1 MNLLKESLESYPTS
15 IRNKIN
21 ELLNENDLIIKKDN
35 STSKRINLN
44 VADKD
49 DKDRIVAFENFRK
62 NLGNIEEINY
72 TYEGGKNYT
81 TPISIIN
88 IDGYEIILQFKPLTT
103 QTDITTDYEMAI
115 VESLDFYY
123 NRGEWKESSIPSS
136 YEYTIK
142 NVVVAISN
150 YFEDKKVK
158 SIIVSR
164 NNYSSK
170 PNTTSIHALV
180 NSAFKKFKNEL
191 SNRSTVFS
199 WNPSDIYVCDE
210 RAYYNFI
217 EDWNTALLDES
228 SNSDTFNSI
237 LYNYL
242 ITRKVVGFSLKKLSG
257 DAIPGLIPKGYN
269 SADNTSYQHHLITP
283 IYIPR
288 LASNYGEDDVSFN
301 TLTFDS
307 YSKEEITW
315 YYRNFGGS
323 FTVEPKIAKE
333 DSRLG
338 KFPTHLWPDLY
349 SQYNINT
356 IQSNLQDL
364 LPSIEEISN
373 SELPVHYVGTD
384 SNLTTIDWVNYING
398 INKTISVSQR
408 LMNEWPHYI
417 NFVLLLTR
425 AYKARNLNNLLDILY
440 RGASKNTNKNA
451 PYMLVS
457 NTNLL

>member
-35 STSKRINLN
+35 STSKKINLN

-49 DKDRIVAFENFRK
+49 GKDRIVAFENFRK
-62 NLGNIEEINY
+62 NSSNIEEINY

-81 TPISIIN
+81 TPISIID

-103 QTDITTDYEMAI
+103 QTDVTTDYEMAI

-136 YEYTIK
+136 YEYTVK

-150 YFEDKKVK
+150 YFKAEKVK

-180 NSAFKKFKNEL
+180 NSAFKKFKNEF

-338 KFPTHLWPDLY
+338 KFPTHLWPNLY
-349 SQYNINT
+349 SQYKINT
-356 IQSNLQDL
+356 IHSNLQDL
-364 LPSIEEISN
+364 LPSIEEIAS
-373 SELPVHYVGTD
+373 SELPVCYVGTNN
-384 SNLTTIDWVNYING
+384 NLTTIDWVNYINR
-398 INKTISVSQR
+398 INKTISVSRR